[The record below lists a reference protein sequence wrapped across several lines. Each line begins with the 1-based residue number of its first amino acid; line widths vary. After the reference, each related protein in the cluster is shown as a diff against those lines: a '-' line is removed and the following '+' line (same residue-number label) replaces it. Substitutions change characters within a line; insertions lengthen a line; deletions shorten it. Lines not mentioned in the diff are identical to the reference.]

1 MGRQVDGDYAIHGI
15 HHITLVASS
24 AERTARFYLNVLG
37 LHFVKKTVN
46 FDRPDTYHLYF
57 GDRTGSPGT
66 LVTFFEWP
74 DAPPARIGIGSA
86 HHFALTV
93 DSFDAL
99 LKWKTWLQHAH
110 CLVAG
115 PYDHHAYQ
123 SIAFTDPDGVVVE
136 IATRGPGWERATV
149 SDEPLIP
156 SGQHDLSRETW
167 PEPVRN
173 IAPDM
178 ELGALHHISGI
189 TSDMERTNAFYD
201 QLLGLHCLLKTVEPG
216 GSQTPRWYW
225 RVEPSGEPGRPGAV
239 ITYAAHG
246 DVDPP
251 IQGQVGHGATHHFAL
266 QVADD
271 DALMYWRERLRQT
284 GLDVTPVLD
293 RNYFHSIYFT
303 DPDGLI
309 MEMATIPPG
318 FLIDQPED
326 RLGVDLA
333 LPPWL
338 EADRARIETALPPMQ
353 VVREPHL
360 T

>member
-1 MGRQVDGDYAIHGI
+1 MGRQADSDYAIDGI

-37 LHFVKKTVN
+37 LYLVKKTVN

-93 DSFDAL
+93 DSLDAL

-136 IATRGPGWERATV
+136 IATWGPGWEWTTEG
-149 SDEPLIP
+149 DEPLIP
-156 SGQHDLSRETW
+156 PGRHDLSRETW
-167 PEPVRN
+167 PEPVTS

-178 ELGALHHISGI
+178 QLGALHHISAI
-189 TSDMERTNAFYD
+189 TSDMEGTNAFYD
-201 QLLGLHCLLKTVEPG
+201 QLLGIHCLLKTVEPDG
-216 GSQTPRWYW
+216 RQALRWYW
-225 RVEPSGEPGRPGAV
+225 STEPESGRPRTI

-251 IQGQVGHGATHHFAL
+251 IYGQVGHGSTHHFAL

-271 DALMYWRERLRQT
+271 DALNYWRERLRQG
-284 GLDVTPVLD
+284 GLEVTPVLD
-293 RNYFHSIYFT
+293 RNYFHSIYFS
-303 DPDGLI
+303 DPDGLRL
-309 MEMATIPPG
+309 EMATTQPG

-326 RLGVDLA
+326 RLGVDLM

-338 EADRARIETALPPMQ
+338 EIDRARIEAALPPMQ
-353 VVREPHL
+353 VVRQPEL

>member
-1 MGRQVDGDYAIHGI
+1 MGEQVDGDYAIHGI
-15 HHITLVASS
+15 HHITLVARS

-46 FDRPDTYHLYF
+46 FDQPDTYHLYF

-74 DAPPARIGIGSA
+74 DASPARIGIGSA

-149 SDEPLIP
+149 GDEPLIP
-156 SGQHDLSRETW
+156 SGRHDLSRETW
-167 PEPVRN
+167 PEPVPN

-178 ELGALHHISGI
+178 ALGALHHISAI

-201 QLLGLHCLLKTVEPG
+201 ELLGLHCLLKTVEPG
-216 GSQTPRWYW
+216 GTRAPRWYW
-225 RVEPSGEPGRPGAV
+225 SAEPSGEPGRLGAV

-251 IQGQVGHGATHHFAL
+251 IQGQVGHGATHHVAL

-271 DALMYWRERLRQT
+271 DALKYWRERLRQT

-326 RLGVDLA
+326 RLGIDLA

-338 EADRARIETALPPMQ
+338 EADRRRIETALPPMQ